1 MNVRKRYILTWA
13 LLMLITCFSQAQTSP
28 EKANL
33 FLFADRD
40 YCVSGDTLWFKVE
53 LKNGWGEK
61 GNVVHVQLDA
71 PNNHLITSVI
81 KKSNE
86 NWAEGY
92 LFVPDSLSTGV
103 YFLSAFMNAQRSNP
117 GLEMHSRTLFVYNR
131 FDENVTAMTVP
142 SGGMKERPKKAD
154 DEVSLKISKTE
165 FAPREKVTM
174 TVDGSQL
181 ADSGVKKMVVKATKT
196 DELATSAGGIFNVKA
211 DSNDPN
217 IPFLN
222 ERNGFIISGKVTDPE
237 TGTPQEGIMVMLSI
251 VGEPPYFD
259 YSVSQKDGGF
269 YFFLKNAEGNAN
281 VVLQTVAGN
290 QNEYKLQLEKNYLV
304 RSTSVTMAEQTLKSD
319 ETDFISTALRGSFI
333 RRLFKSNA
341 LAVPDSLH
349 MPPLFS
355 IPFYGKPENH
365 IVPAEFTDLP
375 NFQEVSRE
383 LLPGVQYRERD
394 GEVTVRIVNKRL
406 GGFFNSEPLR
416 LINGIPVFKNAL
428 FSSLRS
434 TDIHY
439 VDIVQ
444 EQRLFGDLIFDG
456 VLAVSLNDKSNMWLA
471 KQPNIFQFSVNCL
484 QRDRTPAYN
493 RQPEIPAHTPDI
505 RQVYLWKTME
515 TTGPKIFEFFLSD
528 VKGTVEISVEGVND
542 DGENIKISK
551 TIEVK

>member
-1 MNVRKRYILTWA
+1 MNVRKLYILTWA
-13 LLMLITCFSQAQTSP
+13 LLMLITCFSQAQTAP
-28 EKANL
+28 KKANL
-33 FLFADRD
+33 FLFTDRD

-71 PNNHLITSVI
+71 PNNQLITSVI
-81 KKSNE
+81 KKSKD

-142 SGGMKERPKKAD
+142 SGSLKERPKKAD
-154 DEVSLKISKTE
+154 EVSLKINKTE
-165 FAPREKVTM
+165 FAPREKVTV

-181 ADSGVKKMVVKATKT
+181 AGSGVKKMVVRATKT
-196 DELATSAGGIFNVKA
+196 DELAADAGGIFNVKA
-211 DSNDPN
+211 VSNDPD

-222 ERNGFIISGKVTDPE
+222 ENDGFIISGKVTDSE
-237 TGTPQEGIMVMLSI
+237 SGTPQNGIMVLLSI

-290 QNEYKLQLEKNYLV
+290 QKEYTLQLEKNYLV
-304 RSTSVTMAEQTLKSD
+304 RSTSVTMDEQILKSD

-333 RRLFKSNA
+333 RRLFKGNVV
-341 LAVPDSLH
+341 AVPDSLH

-394 GEVTVRIVNKRL
+394 GEVTLRIVNKRL
-406 GGFFNSEPLR
+406 GGFFDSEPLR

-428 FSSLRS
+428 FSPLKS

-439 VDIVQ
+439 IDIVQ
-444 EQRLFGDLIFDG
+444 DQRLFGDLIFDG
-456 VLAVSLNDKSNMWLA
+456 VLAVLLNDKSNMWLA
-471 KQPNIFQFSVNCL
+471 QQPNIFQFSVNCL

-493 RQPEIPAHTPDI
+493 RQPELPAHSPDI

-515 TTGPKIFEFFLSD
+515 TTGPETFEFFLSD
-528 VKGTVEISVEGVND
+528 VKGTVEISLEGVND